1 MVHIGIYDSNMHT
14 YIERTITE
22 KIMRKL
28 SDMPAV
34 VILGPRQSGKTTL
47 AKNIIAKMPQ
57 AVYLDLERRADLNKL
72 RDPEAFFELNSSGL
86 ICLDEI
92 QRVPDLFAEMR
103 SRIDRHGGNGQFLIL
118 GSASPELIRQTS
130 ESLAGRISY
139 IELTPLSLS
148 ELDAPEGI
156 VLRQRW
162 LRGGFPRSYL
172 AGDEEASFE
181 WRKDFIRTFLER
193 DIPQLG
199 LTIPAKR
206 LERFW
211 RMCAHVHGH
220 LLNRSSLGES
230 LGVSHHT
237 IGSYLAILE
246 QTYLVRVLEPYF
258 ANVKKRVVKS
268 PKIYLR
274 DSGLLHALLDIEDHN
289 DLLGHPAYGASWE
302 GFAIES
308 IINAHPGWNSSF
320 YRSASG
326 AEIDLILER
335 GGKMIAI
342 EVKAST
348 SPEVKRRYWNAL
360 DVLKPDKAWI
370 VAPVRESYPYKG
382 EVLVRPLE
390 EVCLSGVDPIVV

>member
-1 MVHIGIYDSNMHT
+1 MHN
-14 YIERTITE
+14 YIQRNITDTIL
-22 KIMRKL
+22 RKL
-28 SDMPAV
+28 SNMPAV
-34 VILGPRQSGKTTL
+34 AILGPRQSGKTTL
-47 AKNIIAKMPQ
+47 ARNIIEKRPH
-57 AVYLDLERRADLNKL
+57 AVYLDLERRMDLNKL
-72 RDPEAFFELNSSGL
+72 RDPEAFFELNTSGL

-103 SRIDRHGGNGQFLIL
+103 SRIDRHGGSGQFLIL

-139 IELTPLSLS
+139 FELTPFSLT
-148 ELDAPEGI
+148 ELDETKGQ
-156 VLRQRW
+156 VLRKLW

-172 AGDEEASFE
+172 ATNEQESFE

-199 LTIPAKR
+199 LSIPARR

-211 RMCAHVHGH
+211 RMCAHVHGQ

-230 LGVSHHT
+230 IGVSHHT

-246 QTYLVRVLEPYF
+246 QTYLVRVLEPFY
-258 ANVKKRVVKS
+258 ANVKKRLVKS

-274 DSGLLHALLDIEDHN
+274 DSGLLHALLDIKEHN
-289 DLLGHPAYGASWE
+289 DLLGHPVYGASWE
-302 GFAIES
+302 GFAIEN
-308 IINAHPGWNSSF
+308 IINSYSGWDSSF

-326 AEIDLILER
+326 AEIDLVLER
-335 GGKMIAI
+335 RGQRIAI

-348 SPEVKRRYWNAL
+348 SPEVKRSYWNAL
-360 DVLKPDKAWI
+360 DDLKVDEAWI
-370 VAPVRESYPYKG
+370 VAPVRKTYPYKRG
-382 EVLVRPLE
+382 VHVRPLE
-390 EVCLSGVDPIVV
+390 EVITGVPH

>member
-1 MVHIGIYDSNMHT
+1 MHIGIYISNMH
-14 YIERTITE
+14 IFIQRTITDT
-22 KIMRKL
+22 ISRKL
-28 SDMPAV
+28 ANMPAV
-34 VILGPRQSGKTTL
+34 AILGPRQSGKTTL
-47 AKNIIAKMPQ
+47 ARHIIGKMPH
-57 AVYLDLERRADLNKL
+57 AVYLDLERRKDLNKL
-72 RDPEAFFELNSSGL
+72 SDPEAFFELNASEL

-92 QRVPDLFAEMR
+92 QRVPDLFSEMR

-139 IELTPLSLS
+139 IELTPFNLT
-148 ELDAPEGI
+148 ELEESDNG
-156 VLRQRW
+156 VLRRRW

-172 AGDEEASFE
+172 AGDEQESFE

-199 LTIPAKR
+199 LSIPAKR

-220 LLNRSSLGES
+220 VLNRSSLGES

-237 IGSYLAILE
+237 IGSYLGILE
-246 QTYLVRVLEPYF
+246 QTYLVRVLEPFF
-258 ANVKKRVVKS
+258 ANMKKRLVKS

-274 DSGLLHALLDIEDHN
+274 DSGLLHALLDIRAHN
-289 DLLGHPAYGASWE
+289 DLLGHPAYGVSWE

-308 IINAHPGWNSSF
+308 IINAYPDWDSSF

-335 GGKMIAI
+335 GGERIAI

-348 SPEVKRRYWNAL
+348 SPEVKRSYWNAL

-382 EVLVRPLE
+382 GVLVRPLE
-390 EVCLSGVDPIVV
+390 EVCLSGLK

>member
-1 MVHIGIYDSNMHT
+1 MDN
-14 YIERTITE
+14 YIQRTIADSLF
-22 KIMRKL
+22 RKL
-28 SDMPAV
+28 SNMPAV
-34 VILGPRQSGKTTL
+34 AILGPRQCGKTTL
-47 AKNIIAKMPQ
+47 AKNLINRMDH
-57 AVYLDLERRADLNKL
+57 AVYLDLERRADLNRL
-72 RDPEAFFELNSSGL
+72 RDPEAFFELNLSSL

-103 SRIDRHGGNGQFLIL
+103 SRIDRHEGNSQFLIL

-130 ESLAGRISY
+130 ESLAGRIAY
-139 IELTPLSLS
+139 FELTPFNLI
-148 ELDAPEGI
+148 ELGKRADK
-156 VLRQRW
+156 VLRRLW

-172 AGDEEASFE
+172 AGDEQESFD

-199 LTIPAKR
+199 LNIPARR

-237 IGSYLAILE
+237 IGSYLALLE
-246 QTYLVRVLEPYF
+246 QTYLVRVLEPFY
-258 ANVKKRVVKS
+258 ANVKKRLVKS

-274 DSGLLHALLDIEDHN
+274 DSGLLHALLDIKDHN

-302 GFAIES
+302 GFAIEN
-308 IINAHPGWNSSF
+308 IINAYSDWHTSF

-326 AEIDLILER
+326 TEIDLILEKGR
-335 GGKMIAI
+335 QRIAV

-348 SPEVKRRYWNAL
+348 SPTLKRSFWNAL
-360 DVLKPDKAWI
+360 DDLNVDDAWI
-370 VAPVRESYPYKG
+370 VAPVRQPYPYERG
-382 EVLVRPLE
+382 VLVRPLD
-390 EVCLSGVDPIVV
+390 EVCLSGRNV